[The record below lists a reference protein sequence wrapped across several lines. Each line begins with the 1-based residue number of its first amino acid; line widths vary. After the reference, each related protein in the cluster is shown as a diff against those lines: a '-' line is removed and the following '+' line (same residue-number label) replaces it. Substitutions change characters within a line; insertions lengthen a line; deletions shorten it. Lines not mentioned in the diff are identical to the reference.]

1 MTNTQTE
8 IVRICDEIKELLLQ
22 KNRKYGDSAI
32 NPCRV
37 LSKSSPVEQIL
48 VRLDDKLNRISQG
61 AGLIGD
67 DEDVINDIIGYF
79 VLLKIALGRS
89 EDAVAVEQPDTILLT
104 EGLADQISYSA
115 YLTDNL
121 WDDTTGPSI

>member
-1 MTNTQTE
+1 MTNTQSE

-79 VLLKIALGRS
+79 VLLKIALGQQ
-89 EDAVAVEQPDTILLT
+89 EEVVTPEYPDTVMLT
-104 EGLADQISYSA
+104 EGLADQLSYNA
-115 YLTDNL
+115 YLTDTL
-121 WDDTTGPSI
+121 WDDTTGPIV

>member
-1 MTNTQTE
+1 MTNTQTD
-8 IVRICDEIKELLLQ
+8 IVRICDEIKELLLE

-89 EDAVAVEQPDTILLT
+89 EEETTEAPDTILLT
-104 EGLADQISYSA
+104 EGLADQLSYNA
-115 YLTDNL
+115 YLTDTL

>member
-1 MTNTQTE
+1 MEVTALGWVSSFHLIDPKVNQLKEALKMNTTQSE

-32 NPCRV
+32 NQLPCDV
-37 LSKSSPVEQIL
+37 KSTAVEQIL
-48 VRLDDKLNRISQG
+48 VRLDDKLSRISQG

-79 VLLKIALGRS
+79 VLLKIALGRLR
-89 EDAVAVEQPDTILLT
+89 EDHR
-104 EGLADQISYSA
+104 G
-115 YLTDNL
+115 
-121 WDDTTGPSI
+121 